1 MKHFSTFVSMF
12 LLLLMGGVQT
22 ATAQDD
28 SDWENY
34 AQAPE
39 DLVGQYVYLYNVT
52 QHAFLNAGGNYGM
65 NSIMNERGIRLTLER
80 DSEGDYNLRG
90 PIMNTAQGAYL
101 GFVEESGVYPVYVD
115 RANADTESDKSNDF
129 AKIDFVL
136 AGNNTYYIRNQKS
149 QKYVEDW
156 PWGGHW
162 ETVTRYW
169 NYDGNR
175 NAVYAEETNQDNSD
189 VWCLISINDYR
200 ELIKE
205 IAQVGNYNVS
215 GLLYNTRFIRN
226 VSDESNLFW
235 KTTGLDYLS
244 SDYCTAINP
253 KLGTNDNDSG
263 KNNEYAQLYGSYG
276 CLEIGR
282 ATGTFY
288 QVVED
293 LRPGLYKVSAQAF
306 FDLHDDAPYTNGAY
320 NESNPATA
328 TNAYLF
334 ANDNKE
340 PIPELTDGQ
349 YDEFMAI
356 VNDHYDQLNE
366 EGESLDGTPNRQLF
380 RRNVPASVYMTGNN
394 TFAPDESKFVVEVF
408 VMVGVDKTLRLGV
421 GKDEEGGRVYM
432 DNMTLTYMGNPQEKS
447 YGFGVDAYGDYDAVD
462 PYTYSKDGYV
472 FYLSRKFVG
481 SNEGNGWNSLTL
493 PVNLSSSQLR
503 GAFGNDMELVK
514 LVGLNPHNPQQ
525 IFFKPVNLSG
535 GEGLEAG
542 ECYLVKVTNGPVGSD
557 TGTEGNPFVFN
568 RIDESKGDA
577 AYNDIENVTY
587 HYGYVYSFEGV
598 SCPDGISNGAVSG
611 TTDDG
616 ALKWTTHYYHPSS
629 LENSYAAPAGSYVM
643 SGGDMYHL
651 SSEWS
656 NGLIGTAWY
665 IKETNPSQES
675 LTFVI
680 DNGNGT
686 TDINGIVTETP
697 AEKAVEGVYTINGQK
712 IASDKSLND
721 LPKGIYIVNGKK
733 HIVR

>member
-432 DNMTLTYMGNPQEKS
+432 DNMTLTYMGNPKEYS

-462 PYTYSKDGYV
+462 NSIYRKDGYM
-472 FYLSRKFVG
+472 FYLSRKFVESTTG
-481 SNEGNGWNSLTL
+481 HGWNALTL

-503 GAFGNDMELVK
+503 GTFGEKMELVK
-514 LVGLNPHNPQQ
+514 LIGLNEQNPQQ
-525 IFFKPVNLSG
+525 IFFEPVNLDG

-542 ECYLVKVTNGPVGSD
+542 KCYLVKVTNGPIGSD
-557 TGTEGNPFVFN
+557 DDTQDNAFKFN
-568 RIDESKGDA
+568 RITEGDDESYYKPEEVI
-577 AYNDIENVTY
+577 YQ
-587 HYGYVYSFEGV
+587 YGNIYQFNGV
-598 SCPDGISNGAVSG
+598 SCPNGISNGTVTG

-616 ALKWTTHYYHPSS
+616 ALKWTTYYYYPAD
-629 LENSYAAPAGSYVM
+629 NGKAAPAGSYIM

-651 SSEWS
+651 DSEWT
-656 NGLIGTAWY
+656 GLIGTAWY
-665 IKETNPSQES
+665 IEETNPSTES
-675 LTFVI
+675 KTFVI

-697 AEKAVEGVYTINGQK
+697 AGKAAEGVYTINGQK
-712 IASDKSLND
+712 VASDKSLND

-733 HIVR
+733 YIVR

>member
-28 SDWENY
+28 SDWERY
-34 AQAPE
+34 ARDPQ

-52 QHAFLNAGGNYGM
+52 QHAFLNAGGEYGM
-65 NSIMNERGIRLTLER
+65 QGILNPRGIRMTLESGR
-80 DSEGDYNLRG
+80 GYYYLKG
-90 PIMNTAQGAYL
+90 PIVNSAQGSYLAMEDDASLGDVIYIDRPQDNNARFTIETIGMGKTFRIHNTRNSAYWTYDT
-101 GFVEESGVYPVYVD
+101 SKHYV
-115 RANADTESDKSNDF
+115 
-129 AKIDFVL
+129 
-136 AGNNTYYIRNQKS
+136 
-149 QKYVEDW
+149 
-156 PWGGHW
+156 
-162 ETVTRYW
+162 TVT
-169 NYDGNR
+169 NR
-175 NAVYAEETNQDNSD
+175 ESNAD
-189 VWCLISINDYR
+189 VWCLISTDDYKT
-200 ELIKE
+200 LTQDK
-205 IAQVGNYNVS
+205 AQVGNYNVS

-226 VSDESNLFW
+226 VSDPQNLFW
-235 KTTGLDYLS
+235 HTSENLVYNK

-253 KLGTNDNDSG
+253 DFGTISSDDGNNDS
-263 KNNEYAQLYGSYG
+263 YARTYGSYG

-282 ATGTFY
+282 ATGEFY
-288 QVVED
+288 QEVD
-293 LRPGLYKVSAQAF
+293 GLKPGLYKVSAQAF
-306 FDLHDDAPYTNGAY
+306 FDGKDSAPYDKGYIEKNTAN
-320 NESNPATA
+320 A
-328 TNAYLF
+328 TNAYIF
-334 ANDNKE
+334 ANDNRE
-340 PIPELTDGQ
+340 PIPMLTDDE
-349 YDEFMAI
+349 YNEFMGV
-356 VNDHYDQLNE
+356 VNTHYDMIDN
-366 EGESLDGTPNRQLF
+366 DVCRDLF
-380 RRNVPASVYMTGNN
+380 RRNVPASQFMTGGDTYNPN
-394 TFAPDESKFVVEVF
+394 EERFVVEVF
-408 VMVGVDKTLRLGV
+408 VMVGSDRPLRLGV
-421 GKDEEGGRVYM
+421 GKDKEGGRVYM

-447 YGFGVDAYGDYDAVD
+447 YGFGVDTYGDYSAVD

-493 PVNLSSSQLR
+493 PVDLPLSQLR
-503 GAFGNDMELVK
+503 RAFGNDMELVK
-514 LVGLNPHNPQQ
+514 LVGLNPQNTQQ
-525 IFFKPVNLSG
+525 ILFKPVNQSE
-535 GEGLEAG
+535 GEGLKAG

-557 TGTEGNPFVFN
+557 TGTEGNPFEFN

-577 AYNDIENVTY
+577 AYNDIEKVTY

-611 TTDDG
+611 TTDDL

-629 LENSYAAPAGSYVM
+629 PGNSYAAPEGSYVM
-643 SGGDMYHL
+643 SGGNMYHL
-651 SSEWS
+651 SSNWS

-665 IKETNPSQES
+665 IEETNPTSKTKT
-675 LTFVI
+675 LVI

>member
-721 LPKGIYIVNGKK
+721 LPKGIYIVNGRK
-733 HIVR
+733 VAL

>member
-28 SDWENY
+28 SDWEIY
-34 AQAPE
+34 AQDPGS
-39 DLVGQYVYLYNVT
+39 VVTTNSSNPKYVYLYNVT
-52 QHAFLNAGGNYGM
+52 KKQFLNAGGEYGM
-65 NSIMNERGIRLTLER
+65 QGILNPRGIRLTLE
-80 DSEGDYNLRG
+80 SETVESGNWWNPTYTTYYYLKG
-90 PIMNTAQGAYL
+90 PIVNDAQGSYL
-101 GFVEESGVYPVYVD
+101 ARQNDNNLGDVIYIDRD
-115 RANADTESDKSNDF
+115 RAKEEDDAKFTIETIGGGNTFRINTGGNSAYWTYDTSKN
-129 AKIDFVL
+129 
-136 AGNNTYYIRNQKS
+136 
-149 QKYVEDW
+149 YV
-156 PWGGHW
+156 
-162 ETVTRYW
+162 TVTSQER
-169 NYDGNR
+169 DG
-175 NAVYAEETNQDNSD
+175 D
-189 VWCLISINDYR
+189 VWCLISIEDYR
-200 ELIKE
+200 TFTQEQ
-205 IAQVGNYNVS
+205 AQVGDYNVS

-226 VSDESNLFW
+226 VSDPNNRFW
-235 KTTGLDYLS
+235 ATDGLDYYS
-244 SDYCTAINP
+244 DDYCTAIDSR
-253 KLGTNDNDSG
+253 LGTNPSDAGNNDN
-263 KNNEYAQLYGSYG
+263 YAREYGSYG

-282 ATGTFY
+282 ATGRFY
-288 QVVED
+288 QEVSG
-293 LRPGLYKVSAQAF
+293 LNPGLYKVSAQAF
-306 FDLHDDAPYTNGAY
+306 FDLHDYAPYTDGAY
-320 NESNPATA
+320 DKRNPASA

-340 PIPELTDGQ
+340 PIPALTDDQ

-356 VNDHYDQLNE
+356 VSDHYGQLNE
-366 EGESLDGTPNRQLF
+366 GGQSEDGTPNNQLF

-408 VMVGVDKTLRLGV
+408 VMVGDDRTLRLGV
-421 GKDEEGGRVYM
+421 GKDDEGGRVYM

-447 YGFGVDAYGDYDAVD
+447 YGFGVDAYGDYSAVD

-493 PVNLSSSQLR
+493 PVNLTSSQLR
-503 GAFGNDMELVK
+503 GAFGNDMKLVK
-514 LVGLNPHNPQQ
+514 LVGINTTNPQQ
-525 IFFKPVNLSG
+525 ILFKPVNLQSG
-535 GEGLEAG
+535 GYVLEAG

-568 RIDESKGDA
+568 RIDESKEDA

-587 HYGYVYSFEGV
+587 QYGYVYSFEGV

-611 TTDDG
+611 ETEDRK
-616 ALKWTTHYYHPSS
+616 LKWTTHYYHPSS
-629 LENSYAAPAGSYVM
+629 PENSYAAPKGSYVM

-665 IKETNPSQES
+665 IEETNPTSETKT
-675 LTFVI
+675 LVI

-697 AEKAVEGVYTINGQK
+697 AEKAAEGVYTINGQK